1 VHHSDDPSHSTGP
14 PETDI
19 VNITFSADFEGETYT
34 SAEQTSIATTIV
46 PDDSDTPLTI
56 VPEAVNEMFMR
67 KKGKKGDKKSKGNK
81 KGSKAK
87 KNKKSK
93 KRKEAKKSKLANANQ
108 SQAIRTVGDAI
119 FVTTICFVAAVVA
132 VMALMAAWRAPRPR
146 TSESAYLL
154 SEPSEMRF
162 AYGREANAL
171 QA

>member
-1 VHHSDDPSHSTGP
+1 MHHSDDPSHSTGP

-56 VPEAVNEMFMR
+56 APEAVNEMFMR

-108 SQAIRTVGDAI
+108 SQAIKTVGVAI
-119 FVTTICFVAAVVA
+119 SLVSTICFVAAVVA
-132 VMALMAAWRAPRPR
+132 VMAAWRAPRPR

-162 AYGREANAL
+162 AYGREATAL